1 MAEGDLL
8 PPSDPPVPN
17 PPDRRP
23 KSVTCDCCGC
33 RLAGDG
39 GVLQMGERAR
49 KLAKAEDTIDD
60 LRGKLTKAES
70 RIAELE
76 ARLVDEDD
84 DDEDDW

>member
-1 MAEGDLL
+1 
-8 PPSDPPVPN
+8 
-17 PPDRRP
+17 
-23 KSVTCDCCGC
+23 
-33 RLAGDG
+33 
-39 GVLQMGERAR
+39 MGERAR